1 MTHTA
6 GHDALAAPDRLRGPS
21 APGFLRGF
29 WALPDALRFLA
40 AERRCWLAASVP
52 SLIVL
57 ALAAP
62 AFWFAFTDVGPRLG
76 EWIFPNAGV
85 WYLEGGRWLVRWL
98 GSIVAAFFGFWFAL
112 VIAPSL
118 SAPALEYLV
127 RAREAELGV
136 RERPRASLWVQLR
149 CGIEAQIGALFLA
162 VPLWFG
168 CWLLSVAFP
177 GFLLLLPLQAL
188 PGALALA
195 WNLLDYPLS
204 LRGVHLRERW
214 QLFRR
219 HPGAMLGFAACL
231 AIVAGLPGGVF
242 LLLPAGVVGATRLSW
257 ELLPE

>member
-1 MTHTA
+1 LTHAAA
-6 GHDALAAPDRLRGPS
+6 GDAVTAPDRLGARR
-21 APGFLRGF
+21 APGFMRGF
-29 WALPDALRFLA
+29 SALPDALRFLA

-57 ALAAP
+57 GLAAP
-62 AFWFAFTDVGPRLG
+62 AFWFAFTEVGPRLSA
-76 EWIFPNAGV
+76 WIFPHAGA
-85 WYLEGGRWLVRWL
+85 WYLEGAHWLVRWL
-98 GSIVAAFFGFWFAL
+98 GSLVAAFFGFWLA
-112 VIAPSL
+112 VVVAPTL

-136 RERPRASLWVQLR
+136 FERPRARLGVQLR
-149 CGIEAQIGALFLA
+149 CGIEAQVGALLLA
-162 VPLWFG
+162 VPLWCG
-168 CWLLSVAFP
+168 YWLLAIAFP
-177 GFLLLLPLQAL
+177 GVLLLLPLQAL

-204 LRGVHLRERW
+204 LRGVRLRERW
-214 QLFRR
+214 RLLRQ

-231 AIVAGLPGGVF
+231 ALVASIPAGVF